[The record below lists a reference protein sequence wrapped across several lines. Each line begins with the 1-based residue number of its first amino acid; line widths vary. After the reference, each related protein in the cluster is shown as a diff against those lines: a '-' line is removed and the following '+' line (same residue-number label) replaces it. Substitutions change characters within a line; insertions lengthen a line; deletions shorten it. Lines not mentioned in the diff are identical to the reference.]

1 MGAAKDTGGGGGGTW
16 LPKWLKKIIS
26 GGDTNTTSKNTA
38 NDKDDNPNKYS
49 TSGSNA
55 NYTSSSSSNTSSSS
69 SNTSSSSSDSGG
81 KGGTT
86 VIKTI
91 EPTPAIIPTNTTTTT
106 PTSDGGTETTLA
118 FSDPNAANYGTE
130 NTQAEIDA
138 ANRDKLL
145 AAQKEASTAV
155 TNSAFDIDT
164 PILTGGN
171 PNHYSTSS
179 SNAVATPVL
188 LPPKTEE
195 QIEAGRLRN
204 TPIETETGG
213 MTGGGA
219 AGNPDI
225 EPPKEDL
232 QPEIDT
238 DTGGGGGGGGGGG
251 STISAPKGNFW
262 SQGMPTVEETAE
274 KDPKKKGKGRRR
286 RALRLGAKSLAIPTI
301 GSGGG
306 SKTVGS

>member
-1 MGAAKDTGGGGGGTW
+1 MGAAKDTGGGGGGSW
-16 LPKWLKKIIS
+16 VPDWLKKIIS
-26 GGDTNTTSKNTA
+26 GGDTNTTSNNTT
-38 NDKDDNPNKYS
+38 NDKDDNPNHYS
-49 TSGSNA
+49 SSGSNA
-55 NYTSSSSSNTSSSS
+55 NYTSSSS

-145 AAQKEASTAV
+145 AAQKEASAAV

-179 SNAVATPVL
+179 SNAVATPIL
-188 LPPKTEE
+188 LPPETEE
-195 QIEAGRLRN
+195 QIEARRLRN
-204 TPIETETGG
+204 TPIETESGG
-213 MTGGGA
+213 MTSGGA
-219 AGNPDI
+219 AGNPII
-225 EPPKEDL
+225 ESPEEDL

-238 DTGGGGGGGGGGG
+238 DTGVG
-251 STISAPKGNFW
+251 ISGAPPAKRGGNFW
-262 SQGMPTVEETAE
+262 SQGMPTVEETAD

>member
-1 MGAAKDTGGGGGGTW
+1 MEAKDTGGGGGGSW
-16 LPKWLKKIIS
+16 IPDWLKKIIS
-26 GGDTNTTSKNTA
+26 GGDTNTTSKNTT

-55 NYTSSSSSNTSSSS
+55 NY
-69 SNTSSSSSDSGG
+69 TSSSSSDSGG

-164 PILTGGN
+164 PVLTGGN

-204 TPIETETGG
+204 TPIETESGG
-213 MTGGGA
+213 MTSGGA

-238 DTGGGGGGGGGGG
+238 GGGGGGGGGLYK
-251 STISAPKGNFW
+251 SAPKGNFW
-262 SQGMPTVEETAE
+262 SQGMPTVEATAD

-286 RALRLGAKSLAIPTI
+286 RALRLGAKSLAIPTV
-301 GSGGG
+301 GSGGS